1 MNKILSGLRV
11 DVNLEGR
18 AFRLSGDQ
26 PSVEDSISGWWF
38 GTLFI
43 FPYIGNVIIPIDFP
57 IFQRGGPNHQP
68 DMFGIPSSQLVVDG
82 SVSAEE
88 IWFKPQVAAGV
99 QTDFHQSR
107 LDSTSLNMVQE
118 MVMLRWLQGR
128 DAAGSLLNQ
137 PNMGLKFPA
146 NQL

>member
-1 MNKILSGLRV
+1 MSSSQLTFLF
-11 DVNLEGR
+11 
-18 AFRLSGDQ
+18 FRGVAQTTNQICL
-26 PSVEDSISGWWF
+26 
-38 GTLFI
+38 
-43 FPYIGNVIIPIDFP
+43 
-57 IFQRGGPNHQP
+57 
-68 DMFGIPSSQLVVDG
+68 GIPSSQLVVDG

-99 QTDFHQSR
+99 QIDFHQSR

-137 PNMGLKFPA
+137 PNMGAQVPRKSTLRYTIG
-146 NQL
+146 